1 MTENSHPDGVGMVIA
16 EVQFDARC
24 IHTQI
29 KEFTMTVLSQ
39 ALKSA
44 SNKNSLLAIQS
55 RSIAVD
61 KNIYALRSLVTTRF
75 VMMDLGSMG

>member
-1 MTENSHPDGVGMVIA
+1 
-16 EVQFDARC
+16 
-24 IHTQI
+24 
-29 KEFTMTVLSQ
+29 MTVLSQ